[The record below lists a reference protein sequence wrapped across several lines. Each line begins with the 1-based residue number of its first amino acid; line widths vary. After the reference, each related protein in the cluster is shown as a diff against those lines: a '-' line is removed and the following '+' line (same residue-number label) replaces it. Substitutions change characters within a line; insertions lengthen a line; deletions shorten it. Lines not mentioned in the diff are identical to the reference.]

1 MVIGFDVVS
10 CGDHV
15 PSMLYIT
22 ILPILAVSFEITT
35 ELKSVNVAVHV
46 RLPCFWSHGH
56 YYGTT
61 AALERINVIVRTSLG
76 RQ

>member
-22 ILPILAVSFEITT
+22 ILPILAVSFEIAT

-46 RLPCFWSHGH
+46 FHVFGVM
-56 YYGTT
+56 
-61 AALERINVIVRTSLG
+61 VIAMAQL
-76 RQ
+76 QLWNA

>member
-1 MVIGFDVVS
+1 MVS

-35 ELKSVNVAVHV
+35 ELKLVNVACSTC
-46 RLPCFWSHGH
+46 LPCFSSHGH

-61 AALERINVIVRTSLG
+61 AALERINVTVRTSLG